1 MLDDFIA
8 DYTQRGMRDVVIARY
23 RAGHLRKFFK
33 DANTADIDERK
44 IGLYI
49 KYRLK
54 MKRSRTTVNRELQL
68 LGQAMRLAKRKKPLK
83 EMPHIEKFS
92 EKDNARQG
100 FFERDELERIV
111 EFLPDYLKDLT
122 RFAYHTGWRKGEI
135 LTLEWRDIQGDV
147 IRLRPEIAKNK
158 DGRVIISVGELENII
173 ARRQAE
179 RVESCPYVFHR
190 HGNRIKH
197 YNRALRTAREK
208 AGLPGKIMHE
218 NRRTAARN
226 MDRAGVPRQI
236 AKQITGHKTDSM
248 YNRYNIVN
256 ERDVRERMA
265 QAQAYLSAHESGQNL
280 DNRPDQKMASS
291 QPIDL

>member
-1 MLDDFIA
+1 
-8 DYTQRGMRDVVIARY
+8 
-23 RAGHLRKFFK
+23 
-33 DANTADIDERK
+33 
-44 IGLYI
+44 
-49 KYRLK
+49 
-54 MKRSRTTVNRELQL
+54 
-68 LGQAMRLAKRKKPLK
+68 MRLAKRKKLLK
-83 EMPHIEKFS
+83 ADIPHIEKFS

-100 FFERDELERIV
+100 FFERDELERMLT
-111 EFLPDYLKDLT
+111 FLPDYLQDIT

-158 DGRVIISVGELENII
+158 DGRVIILVGEIANII

-190 HGNRIKH
+190 KGNRIKH
-197 YNRALRTAREK
+197 YNWAWRTARVK
-208 AGLPGKIMHE
+208 AGLPEKLMHH

-226 MDRAGVPRQI
+226 MDRAGVPRQV

-256 ERDVRERMA
+256 EKDVREGMT
-265 QAQAYLSAHESGQNL
+265 QAQAYLAAHHSGQNL
-280 DNRPDQKMASS
+280 DNGPEHKDISTQFH
-291 QPIDL
+291 